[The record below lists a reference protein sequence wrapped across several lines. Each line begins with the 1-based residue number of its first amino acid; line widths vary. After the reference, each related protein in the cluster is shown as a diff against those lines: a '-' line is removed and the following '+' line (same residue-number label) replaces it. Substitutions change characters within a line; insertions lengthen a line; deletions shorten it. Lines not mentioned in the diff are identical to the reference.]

1 MMFECRRISNQKDY
15 LDLMKFSFGIPENW
29 MKVASKHAGEIFSND
44 LRDPFGAY
52 DGSTLAAEYLLLS
65 LKMRLRDSVIPMG
78 GIGNVC
84 TSPLYRGKGAVKFL
98 LEKSLET
105 MKEKGQAVSLLYPFS
120 RSFYRKLGWE
130 EFDTMLRAKFSP
142 GSIDLPDQKVE
153 VKIEEMEDA
162 DGEIREFYNEY
173 ASSHYSMILRDEE
186 MWKSDFEFRT
196 DYDVCKKFVKFKREG
211 KTTGMLRYV
220 FLYDNFDKDR
230 GLKFVVTIFLADDV
244 ATRHAMFRFLKGLSL
259 QIDQIHAFLPPDFLL
274 WPYLKERPSEM
285 KIVPRTMIRILD
297 LQLLNGLRIDA
308 PDIRVGI
315 KIDDSQASW
324 NDGVFELCVENG
336 ELSFSPSD
344 SFDLECDIATLS
356 SVVGG
361 TTDFKEMIE
370 FGRVKVSD
378 GYKGQD
384 LPKSLPFELQHF

>member
-1 MMFECRRISNQKDY
+1 MFECRRINSQKDY

-29 MKVASKHAGEIFSND
+29 MSVASEHAGEIFNDD
-44 LRDPFGAY
+44 LRDPYGAY

-98 LEKSLET
+98 LERSLKT
-105 MKEKGQAVSLLYPFS
+105 MREKGQAVSLLYPFS

-153 VKIEEMEDA
+153 VTIEEMEDA
-162 DGEIREFYNEY
+162 DNEIREFYNEY

-196 DYDVCKKFVKFKREG
+196 DNDVSKKFVKFKREG
-211 KTTGMLRYV
+211 KTTGI
-220 FLYDNFDKDR
+220 
-230 GLKFVVTIFLADDV
+230 VTIFLADDV

-274 WPYLKERPSEM
+274 WPYLNERPSEV
-285 KIVPRTMIRILD
+285 KIVPRTMIRIVD
-297 LQLLNGLRIDA
+297 LELLNGLRIDA
-308 PDIRVGI
+308 QDMRVGI
-315 KIDDSQASW
+315 KIVDSQASW
-324 NDGVFELCVENG
+324 NNGVFELSVEGG
-336 ELSFSPSD
+336 ELSFARSD

-361 TTDFKEMIE
+361 SANFKEMIE

-384 LPKSLPFELQHF
+384 LPKSLPFALQHF

>member
-1 MMFECRRISNQKDY
+1 
-15 LDLMKFSFGIPENW
+15 
-29 MKVASKHAGEIFSND
+29 
-44 LRDPFGAY
+44 
-52 DGSTLAAEYLLLS
+52 
-65 LKMRLRDSVIPMG
+65 MR
-78 GIGNVC
+78 
-84 TSPLYRGKGAVKFL
+84 
-98 LEKSLET
+98 
-105 MKEKGQAVSLLYPFS
+105 EKGQAVSLLYPFS

-153 VKIEEMEDA
+153 VTIEEMEDA
-162 DGEIREFYNEY
+162 DNEIREFYNEY

-196 DYDVCKKFVKFKREG
+196 DNDVSKKFVKFKREG

-274 WPYLKERPSEM
+274 WPYLNERPSEV
-285 KIVPRTMIRILD
+285 KIVPRTMIRIVD
-297 LQLLNGLRIDA
+297 LELLNGLRIDA
-308 PDIRVGI
+308 QDMRVGI
-315 KIDDSQASW
+315 KIVDSQASW
-324 NDGVFELCVENG
+324 NNGVFELSVEGG
-336 ELSFSPSD
+336 ELSFARSD

-361 TTDFKEMIE
+361 SANFKEMIE

-384 LPKSLPFELQHF
+384 LPKSLPFALQHF